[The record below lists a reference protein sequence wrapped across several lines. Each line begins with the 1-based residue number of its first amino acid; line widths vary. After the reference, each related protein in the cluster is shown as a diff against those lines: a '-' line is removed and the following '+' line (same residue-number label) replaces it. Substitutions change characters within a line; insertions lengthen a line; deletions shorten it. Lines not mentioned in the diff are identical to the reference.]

1 MSERQMLDDEKW
13 TRITIGMGHTIG
25 GAVLT
30 GLGAGAVVQPL
41 GDLETGILDAA
52 FADRM
57 APSPVLN
64 ERAREVVATATPA
77 EPAYET
83 PPVVVLQSRPKRWDS
98 KSNST

>member
-1 MSERQMLDDEKW
+1 MAERQMLDDEKW
-13 TRITIGMGHTIG
+13 TRITVGIGHTVG

-30 GLGAGAVVQPL
+30 GLGAGAVVKPL
-41 GDLETGILDAA
+41 GDLETGIIDTA

-64 ERAREVVATATPA
+64 ERAREVVAASPN
-77 EPAYET
+77 YET

-98 KSNST
+98 RSDST